1 MGSNSILEGDMSTIA
16 CGSAIIV
23 MVAIRSIDA
32 RERDEITMEQC
43 SGFSTFQQQQQ
54 QSALQWDSTQSKS
67 HTRNARR
74 EMSSRNRCNEVTVPF

>member
-32 RERDEITMEQC
+32 RERDEVTMEQC
-43 SGFSTFQQQQQ
+43 SRFSTFQQQQQ